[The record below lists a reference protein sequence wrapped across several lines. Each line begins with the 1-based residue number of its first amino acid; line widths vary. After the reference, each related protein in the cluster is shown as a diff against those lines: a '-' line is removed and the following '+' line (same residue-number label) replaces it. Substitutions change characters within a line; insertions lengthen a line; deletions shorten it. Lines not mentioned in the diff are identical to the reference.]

1 MVCVCVCVLC
11 VVWNVVPVDIFINKD
26 VRHIIKKEG
35 KSKKHKQIFWD
46 FSNQS
51 VVKNMRNLFNQSI
64 NQSSLSSKTLI
75 QLTKQPTNERTN
87 EPINTYIHNNND

>member
-1 MVCVCVCVLC
+1 MLSDLHIAILAKIEWCVYVCVLC

-51 VVKNMRNLFNQSI
+51 VVKNMRNLFNRSI
-64 NQSSLSSKTLI
+64 NRHCHQKLLS
-75 QLTKQPTNERTN
+75 N
-87 EPINTYIHNNND
+87 